1 MQQRCELLNQR
12 DAVLSKTFLLTD
24 AMAQAESLHQYE
36 DLNEIREGLDLTEE
50 LLKAINQRLGHIN
63 DYLEGI
69 ELMTLI
75 PPAQMMAQRRQRMF
89 KNICIVLVAVVVT
102 VLIIF

>member
-12 DAVLSKTFLLTD
+12 DAVLSKSFLLND
-24 AMAQAESLHQYE
+24 AMVQAESLHQYE
-36 DLNEIREGLDLTEE
+36 DLKEIREGLDLTEE
-50 LLKAINQRLGHIN
+50 LLKAINQRLGNIN
-63 DYLEGI
+63 EYLEGI

-89 KNICIVLVAVVVT
+89 KNLCIVLVATVIT